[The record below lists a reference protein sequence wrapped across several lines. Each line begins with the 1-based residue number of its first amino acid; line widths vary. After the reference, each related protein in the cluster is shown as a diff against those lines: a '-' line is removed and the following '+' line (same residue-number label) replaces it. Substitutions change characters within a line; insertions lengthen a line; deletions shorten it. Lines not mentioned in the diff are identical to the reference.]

1 MKLEE
6 LIGLRVQRSREEQ
19 GISQP
24 EMGRLLEPLLGSVWP
39 RQTVSAAER
48 GKRAWAS
55 SELFAFAHVLQVPVG
70 HLMTPTAEVDEVEL
84 ASGAKVSLN
93 NLDNE
98 MHRDITQEAL
108 GDMARVISDLRD
120 SNARQQGLIA
130 TLAVQLDEVHEA
142 WLELDN
148 EKADKQERDKK

>member
-1 MKLEE
+1 MKIEE
-6 LIGLRVQRSREEQ
+6 LIGLRAQRSREEQ

-70 HLMTPTAEVDEVEL
+70 HLMAPTAEVDEIEL
-84 ASGAKVSLN
+84 ASGAKISVKD
-93 NLDNE
+93 LDDE
-98 MHRDITQEAL
+98 MHHDVTQESL
-108 GDMARVISDLRD
+108 GDMARVISDLRE
-120 SNARQQGLIA
+120 SNARQQGLINS
-130 TLAVQLDEVHEA
+130 LALQVDEVHEA
-142 WLELDN
+142 WLEKDA
-148 EKADKQERDKK
+148 KH